1 MENLEIKSTIK
12 ASKEE
17 TAKALA
23 IIFSNPSLEKE
34 FMRLTVKGLDTLMNS
49 VMSMS
54 TQVSLVAEQSIDSKS
69 ENAML
74 KAELRSLK
82 KENKK
87 LNDLVQKL
95 KAK

>member
-1 MENLEIKSTIK
+1 MENLETKTTIK

-17 TAKALA
+17 TARALA

-34 FMRLTVKGLDTLMNS
+34 FMRLTVKGLDTFMNS

-54 TQVSLVAEQSIDSKS
+54 NQVSLVAEQSIDSKS

-74 KAELRSLK
+74 KAEVRSLK
-82 KENKK
+82 KQNKK